1 MSRTVQPKPT
11 FTSRSGITVTL
22 ERVGPMY
29 ALPIQR
35 ANPPPDPPLAPGVG
49 GEMEPN
55 PNDPDYHRV
64 MEAYNVR
71 MRELL
76 NDALLDAAI
85 GDDLEVDE
93 KAVAR
98 LRTKAAK
105 YGGVLEDDDRLAYIK
120 YCVFPHTDDIER
132 FFEALANYDTVT
144 EEDIRAAGAMFRGNG
159 AGQSDRSGDA
169 VAAEESD
176 TVQRA
181 GA

>member
-1 MSRTVQPKPT
+1 MAGREVPEKPK
-11 FTSRSGITVTL
+11 FTTKSKITVTL

-35 ANPPPDPPLAPGVG
+35 ANPPPEPPLAPGVG

-55 PNDPDYHRV
+55 PNDPDYHKA

-76 NDALLDAAI
+76 NDALMDAAI
-85 GDDLEVDE
+85 SDDLVIDTV
-93 KAVAR
+93 AVAR
-98 LRTKAAK
+98 LREKAAK
-105 YGGVLEDDDRLAYIK
+105 YGAVLEPDDRLCYIK

-144 EEDIRAAGAMFRGNG
+144 EEDVRAAGAMFRGNG
-159 AGQSDRSGDA
+159 AGQSDSGRDEM
-169 VAAEESD
+169 AAEVAD
-176 TVQRA
+176 TV
-181 GA
+181 